1 MARIRMLLLEIKLNA
16 TTSVGN
22 TYPEFELPVLE
33 ELHGD
38 AEFGGVIQKG
48 ESLLEMDT
56 DDTASMYA
64 GLKAKYQSREGD
76 RIVEKVYPNLK
87 SFEKAVAAA
96 TEEPPKP
103 AKTAKTAKDAPPP
116 EDPPKE

>member
-1 MARIRMLLLEIKLNA
+1 MALIRMLLLEIKLNA

-33 ELHGD
+33 EIHGN

-56 DDTASMYA
+56 DDTASLYA
-64 GLKAKYQSREGD
+64 ALKAKYQSREGD

-96 TEEPPKP
+96 TEEAPKP
-103 AKTAKTAKDAPPP
+103 AKTAKTAKDASP